1 MSNKKKLNA
10 RQMLFVDNVM
20 QGMSLAKAYQEAG
33 YNAKGYSVYS
43 CSSDLL
49 RNTNILEELDNRIE
63 TRRKSVSARLMS
75 ITDGATNAY
84 IKILNIKAKEQVGKD
99 KKGEPEYRYN
109 DKLIEI
115 QRKVAYDLFDRAGLK
130 PVEETNVTGSIE
142 VITAIPRPEKEK

>member
-1 MSNKKKLNA
+1 M
-10 RQMLFVDNVM
+10 
-20 QGMSLAKAYQEAG
+20 
-33 YNAKGYSVYS
+33 
-43 CSSDLL
+43 L